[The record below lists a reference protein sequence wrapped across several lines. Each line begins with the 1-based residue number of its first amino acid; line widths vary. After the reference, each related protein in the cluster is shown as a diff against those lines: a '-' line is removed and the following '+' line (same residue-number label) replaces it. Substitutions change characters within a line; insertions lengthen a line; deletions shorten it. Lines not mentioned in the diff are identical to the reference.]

1 MAEIARQINPLL
13 LGWIGYYGRFSRSAL
28 YSLVNYVP
36 PAHIIGQPKR
46 SSAMLGSYCA
56 LALVIGVAA
65 LACYFA
71 VYPPYQR

>member
-1 MAEIARQINPLL
+1 
-13 LGWIGYYGRFSRSAL
+13 
-28 YSLVNYVP
+28 
-36 PAHIIGQPKR
+36 
-46 SSAMLGSYCA
+46 MLGSYSA